1 MEQRVWRRGPL
12 NCEPLDLA
20 SLEGYPLGM
29 ELLGGLTECT
39 FLPQKTSREF
49 TLTPELHL
57 KDRGKVLCDVYFSPG
72 LETYF
77 AEI

>member
-1 MEQRVWRRGPL
+1 MEQRVCRRGPL

-20 SLEGYPLGM
+20 ILEGYPLGM

-57 KDRGKVLCDVYFSPG
+57 KTIGEKSSAMYTFHQD
-72 LETYF
+72 
-77 AEI
+77 